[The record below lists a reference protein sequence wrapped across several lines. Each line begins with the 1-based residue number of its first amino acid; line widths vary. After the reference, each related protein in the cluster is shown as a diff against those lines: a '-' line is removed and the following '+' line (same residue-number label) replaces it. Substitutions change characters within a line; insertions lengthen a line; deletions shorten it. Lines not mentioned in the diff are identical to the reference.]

1 MNDMEH
7 EGVPSEL
14 SRRDLAR
21 LLSSIERGDQ
31 ITLPAIIQD
40 APWRILGVTGA
51 PGVGKSCLV
60 NAIASHWIRVHDRRI
75 AILPVD
81 PSSPRT
87 GGALL
92 GDRIRM
98 QAIDDPELSDRMYVR
113 SVATRRTSGSVP
125 MTVARM
131 AEALL
136 ASGWD
141 RVIIETVGS
150 GQSDLRV
157 ACMADLLLLVEGP
170 HAGDGVQAEKAGR
183 IEVADALVV
192 NKADLPDSVRVRN
205 ELVESLLLGAEV
217 APEVLLVS
225 ARTGDG
231 VDALCDHLESL
242 RANHAARRIRAFQR
256 LIGAWEE
263 RLTAHDDL
271 DAVLDDLS
279 EGRIDTVAAVA
290 RIGGWGHG

>member
-75 AILPVD
+75 AILAVD

-98 QAIDDPELSDRMYVR
+98 QATDDPELSDRMYVR

-141 RVIIETVGS
+141 RVVIETVGS
-150 GQSDLRV
+150 LNPNGT
-157 ACMADLLLLVEGP
+157 
-170 HAGDGVQAEKAGR
+170 KA
-183 IEVADALVV
+183 
-192 NKADLPDSVRVRN
+192 
-205 ELVESLLLGAEV
+205 
-217 APEVLLVS
+217 
-225 ARTGDG
+225 
-231 VDALCDHLESL
+231 
-242 RANHAARRIRAFQR
+242 
-256 LIGAWEE
+256 
-263 RLTAHDDL
+263 
-271 DAVLDDLS
+271 
-279 EGRIDTVAAVA
+279 
-290 RIGGWGHG
+290 

>member
-75 AILPVD
+75 AILAVD

-98 QAIDDPELSDRMYVR
+98 QATDDPELSDRMYVR

-231 VDALCDHLESL
+231 VDALCNHLESL

-279 EGRIDTVAAVA
+279 EGRIDAVAAVA